1 MDAKEMETRIE
12 VLEKQVQTLQDLE
25 EIRTLQRA
33 YGYYL
38 EHWMADEITDL
49 FSDGPDVSLTLA
61 AGTYL
66 GKDGVK
72 KYFTTTKPNNE
83 FLHQVM
89 QLAGIVKVDPDGKTA
104 KGRWS
109 GFGAVAVPHENGVR
123 EIFMGGIYG
132 GEYVKEDGVWKF
144 KKLRFD
150 MNYTATPA
158 TGWVKPDR
166 LVVPDP
172 SFVPTRLE
180 ADIPRTFNPGYPS
193 GYIFPFF
200 YKHPVTGKK
209 SSEEKINA
217 AIEGVNEWQSG

>member
-1 MDAKEMETRIE
+1 
-12 VLEKQVQTLQDLE
+12 
-25 EIRTLQRA
+25 
-33 YGYYL
+33 
-38 EHWMADEITDL
+38 
-49 FSDGPDVSLTLA
+49 
-61 AGTYL
+61 
-66 GKDGVK
+66 
-72 KYFTTTKPNNE
+72 
-83 FLHQVM
+83 
-89 QLAGIVKVDPDGKTA
+89 
-104 KGRWS
+104 
-109 GFGAVAVPHENGVR
+109 
-123 EIFMGGIYG
+123 MGGIYG